1 MPPQTQLMDPPAV
14 KLAVARIAHE
24 IAEDIRDLST
34 IVVIG
39 IPAGGLGMARRLA
52 GELGEL
58 SGGTIPWGSIDA
70 GMHRDDLSSRPAAPL
85 YHTEIPTE
93 IEGLQVVLADDVMA
107 SGRTVRA
114 ALDALSSF
122 GRPSCVRLAVLID
135 RGGRELPIQPDYCG
149 RRVEAAAE
157 EKVKVKWLEEDGEE
171 AVYVGQA

>member
-1 MPPQTQLMDPPAV
+1 MDPQAI

-34 IVVIG
+34 VVVIG
-39 IPAGGLGMARRLA
+39 IPAGGVGMARQIA
-52 GELGEL
+52 EELGEL
-58 SGGTIPWGSIDA
+58 SGGSIPWGTVDA
-70 GMHRDDLSSRPAAPL
+70 GMHRDDLASRPAAPL
-85 YHTEIPTE
+85 HHTDIPDE
-93 IEGLQVVLADDVMA
+93 IEGRQVVLADDVMA

-149 RRVEAAAE
+149 RKVDASADQ
-157 EKVKVKWLEEDGEE
+157 KVKVKWLEEDGEE